1 MLRAL
6 ICLALSAT
14 ASAFTIGVMPQRP
27 ACAATR
33 ADSPVMMPKFL
44 KDLCV
49 LSRTHTPSRLRGS
62 QQRIDLQRHARRFP
76 DMDKPDNPLGKI
88 GELFSGLT
96 KDEPEEKP
104 AEEPAPE
111 EPAPAAEE

>member
-49 LSRTHTPSRLRGS
+49 QCLIRAPSRPRGSRLRT
-62 QQRIDLQRHARRFP
+62 DL
-76 DMDKPDNPLGKI
+76 
-88 GELFSGLT
+88 
-96 KDEPEEKP
+96 
-104 AEEPAPE
+104 
-111 EPAPAAEE
+111 

>member
-6 ICLALSAT
+6 ICLVLSAT
-14 ASAFTIGVMPQRP
+14 ASAFTIGVLPQRP

-49 LSRTHTPSRLRGS
+49 LSRTHEPSHLRGS
-62 QQRIDLQRHARRFP
+62 HSASTCNGTRAGSPIWT
-76 DMDKPDNPLGKI
+76 
-88 GELFSGLT
+88 SLT
-96 KDEPEEKP
+96 TR
-104 AEEPAPE
+104 
-111 EPAPAAEE
+111 

>member
-44 KDLCV
+44 KDL
-49 LSRTHTPSRLRGS
+49 
-62 QQRIDLQRHARRFP
+62 FP

-88 GELFSGLT
+88 GEFFSGLT
-96 KDEPEEKP
+96 GDEKPAEKP